1 MKKLLSSL
9 LVFVCLL
16 AFSMPSFAATTE
28 TISAETLASLV
39 SGINPNIN
47 KIKSSLTLLGQKK
60 IFGSLT
66 SSQKETLIYEEAGLK
81 LYLGGAIKNYRPVI
95 KLKMVMDD
103 RIIME
108 GKPDTLT
115 GTLCFNIGYRWDGYI
130 TLTLSS
136 ESQELISNSENLG
149 VQEVVLE
156 DLGIAIGILPHNQG
170 AVKVTGI
177 IVVEGIPIDVGT
189 LSELMEFIIGQM

>member
-81 LYLGGAIKNYRPVI
+81 L
-95 KLKMVMDD
+95 
-103 RIIME
+103 
-108 GKPDTLT
+108 
-115 GTLCFNIGYRWDGYI
+115 
-130 TLTLSS
+130 
-136 ESQELISNSENLG
+136 
-149 VQEVVLE
+149 
-156 DLGIAIGILPHNQG
+156 
-170 AVKVTGI
+170 
-177 IVVEGIPIDVGT
+177 
-189 LSELMEFIIGQM
+189 